1 MTSVELHGDIAL
13 LVDVSAVPGH
23 LGRIGRAR
31 TRRGK
36 LLRWALTVAKRIQ
49 AGQACCIK
57 KNRGLA
63 ARFLR
68 EEFSSKIVHL
78 KSNRRRVDDAGDL
91 LCNIRS
97 SIGAGTNGADTMVT
111 AALQPDPR
119 VANADTVDRADA
131 PEMPGLVGGGALAAK
146 DRERNRQVNHAD
158 APHEVQR
165 RSGTDLAQLILLNE
179 HRGSSAPD
187 NGGPPA
193 R

>member
-1 MTSVELHGDIAL
+1 MGPHRRKKDTGRTGLLYQKEQRARGAL
-13 LVDVSAVPGH
+13 L
-23 LGRIGRAR
+23 AR
-31 TRRGK
+31 RVFVENRSSE
-36 LLRWALTVAKRIQ
+36 IQ
-49 AGQACCIK
+49 
-57 KNRGLA
+57 
-63 ARFLR
+63 
-68 EEFSSKIVHL
+68 SPT
-78 KSNRRRVDDAGDL
+78 VDDAGDL